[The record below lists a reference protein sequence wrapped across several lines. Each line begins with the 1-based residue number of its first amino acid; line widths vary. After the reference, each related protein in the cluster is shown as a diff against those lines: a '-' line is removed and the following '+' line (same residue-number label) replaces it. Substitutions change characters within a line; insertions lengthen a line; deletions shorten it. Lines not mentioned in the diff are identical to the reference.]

1 MELNSTGFFW
11 PYCAKFSHN
20 ITHNDF
26 SPIFIM
32 KNAKQYKVER
42 VI

>member
-26 SPIFIM
+26 PPYLLW
-32 KNAKQYKVER
+32 KNVKQYKVEEL
-42 VI
+42 